1 MKKLWILLAVVVVV
15 AVVAAIMLTG
25 KEPAWSVEGR
35 LVTADSCAVGCPC
48 IFGEPPTHATCQ
60 YVGIFR
66 VEKGNYGEVN
76 LENTSFALVGE
87 FARPTQAAAQ
97 DYQYVAYYIDA
108 NASRPQRR
116 ALRKILTGPAFADL
130 GKPAEVKEV
139 AIGMTGMEAFGQV
152 GKTYG
157 GTVGDIAKVEVT
169 PIEGAIPG
177 KPLTVENSA
186 EPLFHWTALGKASN
200 SYYKA
205 GGKDFQFEGTS
216 GESHRFSFSG
226 GGD

>member
-1 MKKLWILLAVVVVV
+1 MKKLSLIIGLLIVIVFVVGV
-15 AVVAAIMLTG
+15 MLMG

-66 VEKGNYGEVN
+66 TEKGNYGDVD
-76 LENTSFALVGE
+76 LASTSFAIAAE

-97 DYQYVAYYIDA
+97 EYRYIAYYID
-108 NASRPQRR
+108 NGGTPEQRK
-116 ALRKILTGPAFADL
+116 ALRSILTGPTFAGL

-139 AIGMTGMEAFGQV
+139 AIGLTGMEAFGQV

-157 GTVGDIAKVEVT
+157 GTVGDVAKVEVT
-169 PIEGAIPG
+169 PIEGAIAG

-186 EPLFHWTALGKASN
+186 EPLFYWTALGKASN
-200 SYYKA
+200 SFYRA
-205 GGKDFQFEGTS
+205 GGQDFQFNGRS
-216 GESHRFSFSG
+216 GESHKFSFSG
-226 GGD
+226 GGE

>member
-1 MKKLWILLAVVVVV
+1 MKKLWLVIGLLVVVVV
-15 AVVAAIMLTG
+15 VVGGMLMG

-76 LENTSFALVGE
+76 LENTSFALAGE
-87 FARPTQAAAQ
+87 FARPTHDPAQ
-97 DYQYVAYYIDA
+97 EYRYVAYYVDT
-108 NASRPQRR
+108 NASSEQRK
-116 ALRKILTGPAFADL
+116 ALRKILTGPAFAAL

-139 AIGMTGMEAFGQV
+139 AIGLTGLEAFGQV
-152 GKTYG
+152 GQTYG
-157 GTVGDIAKVEVT
+157 GTVGEIAKVEVT
-169 PIEGAIPG
+169 PIEGAIAG

-186 EPLFHWTALGKASN
+186 EPLFYWTALGKASN
-200 SYYKA
+200 SFYRA
-205 GGKDFQFEGTS
+205 GGQSYQFDGTS

-226 GGD
+226 GGE